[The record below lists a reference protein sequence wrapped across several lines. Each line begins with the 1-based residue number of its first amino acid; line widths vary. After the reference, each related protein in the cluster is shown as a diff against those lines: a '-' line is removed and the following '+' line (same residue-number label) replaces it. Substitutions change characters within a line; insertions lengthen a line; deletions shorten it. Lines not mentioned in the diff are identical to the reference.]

1 MYFFFNRIKKVSFC
15 ILGITLA
22 WVCLFKLNTLIFSYF
37 EKTQFVSWIFLPAGV
52 RLLSVLLFEE
62 YAVMGL
68 FIGSLITSATLGSDL
83 SQCLVISL
91 ISALN
96 PYFAVYLSK
105 RLLGIDNLLTQL
117 NAKAL
122 IVTALFSASFN
133 CLSHYLYF
141 VFGPLNFTWENC
153 STMFFGDLLGIFL
166 ILLFFNLSLQLI
178 KKNSQ

>member
-1 MYFFFNRIKKVSFC
+1 MYFFSNRIKKVSFC
-15 ILGITLA
+15 ILGVALA

-37 EKTQFVSWIFLPAGV
+37 EKTQFVSWVFLPAGV
-52 RLLSVLLFEE
+52 RLLSVLIFEE

-68 FIGSLITSATLGSDL
+68 FIGSLITSASMGNSIGQ
-83 SQCLVISL
+83 SLVISL

-96 PYFAVYLSK
+96 PYFAVYTSK
-105 RLLGIDNLLTQL
+105 RLLGIDKLLSQL

-122 IVTALFSASFN
+122 IVIALFSASFN